1 MMHNSL
7 FIFFILLVAFFVS
20 CTDHKK
26 QENTDH
32 LSNAHDSLLYV
43 GESYPANESGKSR
56 VSDPEVIGELEQ
68 RLIDGGLVDVQSLE
82 NRIQVEMKYATED
95 NFVKAN
101 VYGDLT
107 LCYLQPDVARKLVA
121 AYHYLQSIR
130 PDLTLLVYDCARP
143 RSVQQIFWDLVDVPE
158 KVKHHYVARPEEG
171 SIHNFGCAVDLTL
184 AYATTGEILNMGT
197 DFDFFGREAHTNKE
211 QELVKEGL
219 LTMEQLENRLLLREV
234 MSKAGFTHISSEWWH
249 FNATSRERA
258 KQLYEIIE

>member
-1 MMHNSL
+1 MHKSLYSL
-7 FIFFILLVAFFVS
+7 FLLLLAIFVS

-26 QENTDH
+26 KENTDH
-32 LSNAHDSLLYV
+32 LSAAHDSLIY
-43 GESYPANESGKSR
+43 NGKNYASEENDNSLL
-56 VSDPEVIGELEQ
+56 SDPEVIGELEQ

-82 NRIQVEMKYATED
+82 SRIQVEMKYATDD
-95 NFVKAN
+95 NFVNTN

-107 LCYLQPDVARKLVA
+107 RCYLQPDVARKLVA

-184 AYATTGEILNMGT
+184 AYASTGEILNMGT
-197 DFDFFGREAHTNKE
+197 DFDFFGRQAHTNKE
-211 QELVKEGL
+211 EELVKEGL
-219 LTMEQLENRLLLREV
+219 LTTEQLENRLLLREV